1 MAFAY
6 TTGHAPLKARARDR
20 TVSLV
25 RAPGS
30 PPPSCAQLPAAAA
43 ACNLRRQDVAGG

>member
-1 MAFAY
+1 MVVAY
-6 TTGHAPLKARARDR
+6 AADHAPPKARARDR
-20 TVSLV
+20 TVPLV

-30 PPPSCAQLPAAAA
+30 PPPSCALLPAAAA